1 MLYLIN
7 SFSQQFVTTVQRTIT
22 VLFFFFF
29 FFYIFIQSFIT
40 IVFIFKWYC
49 INNSIENKLSIA
61 IDEEIGS
68 FGIDAKSFIDEVKSS
83 GYKEIELTVNSGGG
97 SVFDAL
103 AIYDF
108 LKNSTFSVNVKIE
121 GLAASAATIIALSG
135 DKLPVMTENSFFM
148 IHNAWMPVVSMSG
161 MNSDEIREYTE
172 ELEKQ
177 DEIMDT
183 RLELSQVQS
192 MMDDETWLTAEEA
205 KEYNFIS
212 EIEGALAIAAYASP
226 KELAKKGYEKVP
238 SNYVNQLNNVNM
250 SENKEGLLDQL
261 KAYVADLLAP
271 KAEAVEEVEET
282 VEETQEVEA
291 TVEATEEVSEEVTED
306 VTEQPNDSVDM
317 EAIKAELMAEI
328 KAEVSAKEEAHAS
341 ELAELR
347 KELDKAKASRKPL
360 EAKEDVS
367 NPEAKVEEVDE
378 LGAAILNIL
387 KSSYKA

>member
-1 MLYLIN
+1 MN
-7 SFSQQFVTTVQRTIT
+7 
-22 VLFFFFF
+22 
-29 FFYIFIQSFIT
+29 
-40 IVFIFKWYC
+40 WYS
-49 INNSIENKLSIA
+49 INNSINNKLSIA

-68 FGIDAKSFIDEVKSS
+68 FGIDAKSFIDEVKAS
-83 GYKEIELTVNSGGG
+83 GSKDIELTINSGGG

-108 LKNSTFSVNVKIE
+108 LKNSNFSVNVKIE
-121 GLAASAATIIALSG
+121 GLAASAATIIALAGGS
-135 DKLPVMTENSFFM
+135 KPVMTENSFFM

-177 DEIMDT
+177 AELMDKINLT
-183 RLELSQVQS
+183 LAKIYSNATGVELSEIQS
-192 MMDDETWLTAEEA
+192 MMANETWLTAEEA

-212 EIEGALAIAAYASP
+212 EIEVALAIAAYASP
-226 KELAKKGYEKVP
+226 KELAKKGYKVP

-250 SENKEGLLDQL
+250 SEKEGLLDQL
-261 KAYVADLLAP
+261 KAYVSDLLAP
-271 KAEAVEEVEET
+271 KAESVEET

-291 TVEATEEVSEEVTED
+291 TEELTEEVEEEVSEEVTE
-306 VTEQPNDSVDM
+306 EPKDSVDV
-317 EAIKAELMAEI
+317 EAIKAELMAEV
-328 KAEVSAKEEAHAS
+328 KASIEAKDS
-341 ELAELR
+341 ELAELK

-360 EAKEDVS
+360 EAKEDVV
-367 NPEAKVEEVDE
+367 NPEAKSEEVDE

>member
-1 MLYLIN
+1 MN
-7 SFSQQFVTTVQRTIT
+7 
-22 VLFFFFF
+22 
-29 FFYIFIQSFIT
+29 
-40 IVFIFKWYC
+40 WYS
-49 INNSIENKLSIA
+49 INNSINNKLSIA

-68 FGIDAKSFIDEVKSS
+68 FGIDAKSFIDEVKAS
-83 GYKEIELTVNSGGG
+83 GSKDIELTINSGGG

-108 LKNSTFSVNVKIE
+108 LKNSNYTVNVKIE

-135 DKLPVMTENSFFM
+135 DNKPVMTENSFFM

-177 DEIMDT
+177 AELMDKINLKLAKIYSNT
-183 RLELSQVQS
+183 TGVELSEIQS
-192 MMDDETWLTAEEA
+192 MMANETWLTAEEA
-205 KEYNFIS
+205 KEYNFIG
-212 EIEGALAIAAYASP
+212 EIEGAMAIAAYASP
-226 KELAKKGYEKVP
+226 KELAKKGYKVP
-238 SNYVNQLNNVNM
+238 VNYVNQLNNVNM
-250 SENKEGLLDQL
+250 SEKEGLLDQL
-261 KAYVADLLAP
+261 KAYVSELLAP
-271 KAEAVEEVEET
+271 KAEAVEET

-291 TVEATEEVSEEVTED
+291 TEEVTEEVEEEVSEEVTEEPQD
-306 VTEQPNDSVDM
+306 VVDV
-317 EAIKAELMAEI
+317 EAIKAELMASIKSEI
-328 KAEVSAKEEAHAS
+328 NAKND
-341 ELAELR
+341 ELAEMK

-360 EAKEDVS
+360 EAKEDIS

>member
-1 MLYLIN
+1 MMN
-7 SFSQQFVTTVQRTIT
+7 
-22 VLFFFFF
+22 
-29 FFYIFIQSFIT
+29 
-40 IVFIFKWYC
+40 WYS

-177 DEIMDT
+177 AELMDKINLKLAKIYSNAT
-183 RLELSQVQS
+183 GLELSKVQS